1 MTFLLVLLAA
11 TAFAQD
17 IGELSRQAA
26 ADLRSQRFAEA
37 ERAYRELARI
47 EPANPMWRMNLGIT
61 LFSAGKHQASIPE
74 FEYFLN
80 QRPAPGGIHL
90 MLGLARLKLS
100 QYCPAIAP
108 LEAAMKWDRQRT
120 VVELA
125 DAYQGCKRYEQA
137 ARTYEAA
144 LANGHKTADVQRHA
158 AYCFWRA
165 RLYADAKRHFQ
176 PLAAPSPTEAAFHYE
191 YGDTLAR
198 LEGPEAGLPFLLK
211 AVEIDPKLLQARAE
225 LGKALVDLARGAEAI
240 PHLEA
245 SVEIDPALLLPLS
258 RAYRAAGRKEDADRT
273 QQEYRRRMQ
282 TTPTETRPKGSGR

>member
-1 MTFLLVLLAA
+1 MRRLLALLTVA
-11 TAFAQD
+11 AFAQD

-26 ADLRSQRFAEA
+26 ADLRTRRYAEA
-37 ERAYRELARI
+37 ERTYRELARI
-47 EPANPMWRMNLGIT
+47 EPGNPMWRMNLGIT
-61 LFSAGKHQASIPE
+61 LFSAGKYQASIPE
-74 FEYFLN
+74 FEFFLK

-144 LANGHKTADVQRHA
+144 LATGNKSADVQRHA

-165 RLYADAKRHFQ
+165 RLYADAKHHFE
-176 PLAAPSPTEAAFHYE
+176 PLAAAAAPTDAAFHYE
-191 YGDTLAR
+191 YGDTLVR
-198 LEGPEAGLPFLLK
+198 LEGPEAGLPFLLR
-211 AVEIDPKLLQARAE
+211 AVEADPTLLQARAE
-225 LGKALVDLARGAEAI
+225 LGKALVDLSRGTEAI

-245 SVEIDPALLLPLS
+245 SIEIDPALLLPLS
-258 RAYRAAGRKEDADRT
+258 RAYRAAGRKEDADRA
-273 QQEYRRRMQ
+273 QAEYRRRMA
-282 TTPTETRPKGSGR
+282 TPERKR